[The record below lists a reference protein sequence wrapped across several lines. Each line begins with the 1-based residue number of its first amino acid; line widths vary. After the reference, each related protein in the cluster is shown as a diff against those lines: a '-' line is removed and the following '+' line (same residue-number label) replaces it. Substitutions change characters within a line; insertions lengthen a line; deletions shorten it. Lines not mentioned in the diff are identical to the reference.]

1 LVSLLL
7 DTHTVLWWLAQMRLT
22 DDVREEINDPGSSV
36 FVSAATVWEVAIKVN
51 LGKLET
57 PESLVVA
64 ATEEGF
70 QPLPISME
78 HAERAGSLPLH
89 HKDPFDRLLIAQAQ
103 LDGLTIVTRDRAFD
117 AYEVPV
123 RRC

>member
-64 ATEEGF
+64 TTEEGF

-103 LDGLTIVTRDRAFD
+103 LEGHTIVSHDRAFD
-117 AYEVPV
+117 AYEVLV